1 MNKVKKNEKKLI
13 SKSDINSFFDGL
25 DISILLNLSP
35 FIAIY
40 FFEEFSNTKLSIIFT
55 ICLILV
61 SFAIRSSYS
70 FFFRSLQRIKYDL
83 HKFLSLILI
92 LSYVLVLI
100 IPNNILFLTLFF
112 LLINRIIVGYF
123 NAIFFSPLI
132 ENHSK
137 KMSKYFNVKLWLLFL
152 GGIFV
157 GLFFCKI
164 INQTYSNLQLIN
176 GFWKIGFI
184 PIIALLLIKFFM
196 DKKDKSMFDYYND
209 EANSLGFKF
218 GKEEIKAF
226 YKNIA
231 FIVPVLVFLVFIMSS
246 WLSTYVIP
254 ENRQISQLSHINVI
268 LLLMV
273 FVCANFI
280 FRLFKKFLPFN
291 IVSISAVTV
300 FTILFFVS
308 NDTTSYNI
316 ALLHFTIS
324 IFAGLSMS
332 VFKLDIE
339 INKNTFSQN
348 FIGTFYLY
356 TLIISIITPI
366 MIYYLLFN
374 SVQFQ
379 NIYLLLLILYT
390 VSYFGHFLSSR
401 TRKN

>member
-176 GFWKIGFI
+176 GFWKI
-184 PIIALLLIKFFM
+184 
-196 DKKDKSMFDYYND
+196 
-209 EANSLGFKF
+209 
-218 GKEEIKAF
+218 
-226 YKNIA
+226 
-231 FIVPVLVFLVFIMSS
+231 
-246 WLSTYVIP
+246 
-254 ENRQISQLSHINVI
+254 
-268 LLLMV
+268 
-273 FVCANFI
+273 
-280 FRLFKKFLPFN
+280 
-291 IVSISAVTV
+291 
-300 FTILFFVS
+300 
-308 NDTTSYNI
+308 
-316 ALLHFTIS
+316 
-324 IFAGLSMS
+324 
-332 VFKLDIE
+332 
-339 INKNTFSQN
+339 
-348 FIGTFYLY
+348 
-356 TLIISIITPI
+356 
-366 MIYYLLFN
+366 
-374 SVQFQ
+374 
-379 NIYLLLLILYT
+379 
-390 VSYFGHFLSSR
+390 
-401 TRKN
+401 